1 MLLAMLWLDL
11 GLWCLAPLSTIILV
25 EEAEVPGENHRPTE
39 SHSQTLSHILYRIH
53 LGVRTHNDSGDM
65 H

>member
-1 MLLAMLWLDL
+1 MFLPMLWL
-11 GLWCLAPLSTIILV
+11 GLWCLTSLSTILLV
-25 EEAEVPGENHRPTE
+25 VETGVPGENNRPTE

-53 LGVRTHNDSGDM
+53 LGVRTHNVSGDM

>member
-11 GLWCLAPLSTIILV
+11 GLWCLTPHSTILLV
-25 EEAEVPGENHRPTE
+25 EEAGVPGENHRPTE

-53 LGVRTHNDSGDM
+53 LGVRTHNVSGDRY
-65 H
+65 

>member
-1 MLLAMLWLDL
+1 MFLAMLWL
-11 GLWCLAPLSTIILV
+11 GLLCSTPLSTILLV
-25 EEAEVPGENHRPTE
+25 EEAGVPGENHRSTE

-53 LGVRTHNDSGDM
+53 LGVRTHNISGDM